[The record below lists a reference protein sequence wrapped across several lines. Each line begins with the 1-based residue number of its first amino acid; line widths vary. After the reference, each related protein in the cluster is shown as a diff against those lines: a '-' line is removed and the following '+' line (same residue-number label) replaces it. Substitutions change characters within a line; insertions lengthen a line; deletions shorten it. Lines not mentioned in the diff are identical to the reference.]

1 MRLILAAA
9 PLLMATPAM
18 AQRADENA
26 AKLAED
32 AFGTSVGN
40 ESVGIYASA
49 TEQDRPDVALARQL
63 WQAAQAGLD
72 FARLVFVD
80 ETGTNTAMT
89 RSHGWG
95 HKGKKLFAKA
105 PHGHWMTST
114 FVAGLAHDGILAP
127 QLLSCPMTGVIF
139 RQWLEECLIPE
150 MMPGSIVVVDNLS
163 AHKVAG
169 IRECLESAGMHLLYL
184 PPYSPDFN
192 PIEQV
197 FSKIKGLL
205 KQMNPRSFDA
215 ICDALKTILEK
226 FKPREYENFI
236 RHSGYVQT

>member
-1 MRLILAAA
+1 
-9 PLLMATPAM
+9 
-18 AQRADENA
+18 
-26 AKLAED
+26 
-32 AFGTSVGN
+32 
-40 ESVGIYASA
+40 
-49 TEQDRPDVALARQL
+49 L

-95 HKGKKLFAKA
+95 RKGKKLFAKA

-127 QLLSCPMTGVIF
+127 QLLPCPMNGMIF

-150 MMPGSIVVVDNLS
+150 MQPDSIVVIDNLS

-205 KQMNPRSFDA
+205 KHMNPRSFDA
-215 ICDALKTILEK
+215 ICDALKAILEK
-226 FKPREYENFI
+226 FKPREYANFI

>member
-1 MRLILAAA
+1 
-9 PLLMATPAM
+9 
-18 AQRADENA
+18 
-26 AKLAED
+26 
-32 AFGTSVGN
+32 
-40 ESVGIYASA
+40 
-49 TEQDRPDVALARQL
+49 
-63 WQAAQAGLD
+63 
-72 FARLVFVD
+72 
-80 ETGTNTAMT
+80 MT

-95 HKGKKLFAKA
+95 HKGRKLFAKA

-127 QLLSCPMTGVIF
+127 HLLPCPMTGMIF

-150 MMPGSIVVVDNLS
+150 MRPGSIVVVDNLS

-169 IRECLESAGMHLLYL
+169 IRECHENAGMFLLYL

-192 PIEQV
+192 ALLSKVEGPIEQV
-197 FSKIKGLL
+197 FSKIKGLI

-215 ICDALKTILEK
+215 ICDALKASLEK
-226 FKPREYENFI
+226 FKPREYANFI